1 MTKPTMP
8 HMPEI
13 ADITEMTEQL
23 RKVSEQSQ
31 SLVQDFVERQSRGE
45 QVFQGGDPTS
55 LVRGFSD
62 LTARMMAEPQRI
74 LELQGKFWNDYMS
87 LWQTTA
93 QKMMGQS
100 ADDVI
105 EPAKGDRRFKGE
117 D

>member
-45 QVFQGGDPTS
+45 QVFQGGD
-55 LVRGFSD
+55 
-62 LTARMMAEPQRI
+62 LTGAR
-74 LELQGKFWNDYMS
+74 LQ
-87 LWQTTA
+87 
-93 QKMMGQS
+93 
-100 ADDVI
+100 
-105 EPAKGDRRFKGE
+105 
-117 D
+117 